1 MNRQQEK
8 ILIAA
13 LCGLVITA
21 AGALAVQPAMAAGHA
36 AAGPVQVSGVD
47 HWVDT
52 GRAAPWHVLGSAI
65 PFGANPDLLVV
76 PSAAN
81 R

>member
-21 AGALAVQPAMAAGHA
+21 AGALAVQPAMATGHA
-36 AAGPVQVSGVD
+36 GLAQVGGPAHAADAGPAASWHAAGSTTP
-47 HWVDT
+47 
-52 GRAAPWHVLGSAI
+52 LGGD
-65 PFGANPDLLVV
+65 FGPLRLPTLAD
-76 PSAAN
+76 

>member
-21 AGALAVQPAMAAGHA
+21 AGALAVQPAMAAGHV

-47 HWVDT
+47 HWFDA
-52 GRAAPWHVLGSAI
+52 GRVAPWRVDG
-65 PFGANPDLLVV
+65 GASPVAVNPGLLAV
-76 PSAAN
+76 PNAAK

>member
-13 LCGLVITA
+13 LCGLV
-21 AGALAVQPAMAAGHA
+21 MAAGHV

-47 HWVDT
+47 HWFDA
-52 GRAAPWHVLGSAI
+52 GRVAPWRVDG
-65 PFGANPDLLVV
+65 GASPVAVNPGLLAV
-76 PSAAN
+76 PNAAK